1 MCGIAGLYNFNA
13 EAQHLEVLKE
23 FTDAMVHRGPDGSG
37 YDLLNN
43 ERVGLGHRRLS
54 ILDLSEAG
62 HQPFYYMDRY
72 CMVYNG
78 EIFNFNTIKSDL
90 ISKGYTF
97 RSETDTEVVIAAYD
111 CFGLDCFEKFNGMW
125 ALALWDSEKK
135 QLILSRDRYGVKP
148 LYYSQFNQSFAFA
161 SETRAFKYLK
171 GFKRQIDPVNYEIT
185 LKNNYAL
192 EGLGYTIFKDIF
204 QVLPGHYLVIDDHK
218 SIQQKRWYD
227 IREKIKPVTSDY
239 KKQSSEFYTLFRDAC
254 RIRLVS
260 DVKVATALSGG
271 LDSSSIYS
279 TVYDILNTESNAR
292 TNKDSQ
298 LAVSAIFP
306 GLENDERAYVEK
318 AIDYTKGKIE
328 WVTTNTANLIEDIER
343 DTELFDGIA
352 NAPIT
357 AISAIYKG
365 MKHAGITVSLD
376 GHGVDE
382 MLYGYLYMVYDLW
395 LEALKE
401 QNASEAHAHATTLS
415 GLYYP
420 AYQTAKKNE
429 LLSIN
434 KQSINNMN
442 RIKWHVK
449 KWLQTSN
456 TDTKLY
462 QPITLPSLSDKP
474 YDFSHFKT
482 KERLLFYEFFQN
494 SLPALLRNFDRA
506 GMMNSVEIRMPFLD
520 YRVVEYVF
528 SLPFESKIG
537 NGFTKRILRE
547 AMANKMNEEVRTRT
561 FKVGIAS
568 PFEFWAQN
576 HLKKWLYLKVE
587 EMETKDFENYTRI
600 LDEYYQTGNKKLL
613 EKVWIEINMKIIN
626 KT

>member
-1 MCGIAGLYNFNA
+1 MCGIAGLYNFNF
-13 EAQHLEVLKE
+13 EVQSLEVLKA

-43 ERVGLGHRRLS
+43 ERLGLGHRRLS
-54 ILDLSEAG
+54 ILDLTEAG

-78 EIFNFNTIKSDL
+78 EIFNFNAIKSDL

-97 RSETDTEVVIAAYD
+97 RSETDTEVVLAAYD
-111 CFGLDCFEKFNGMW
+111 YFGLACFEQFNGMW
-125 ALALWDSEKK
+125 ALAIWDDHKK
-135 QLILSRDRYGVKP
+135 QMILARDRFGVKP
-148 LYYSQFNQSFAFA
+148 LYYSKFNQTFAFA

-171 GFKRQIDPVNYEIT
+171 GFNRQIDELNCEIT
-185 LKNNYAL
+185 IQNNYAL

-204 QVLPGHYLVIDDHK
+204 QVLPGHYLVIDDQ
-218 SIQQKRWYD
+218 STIQQKRWYD
-227 IREKIKPVTSDY
+227 IREKLRPVPSDY
-239 KKQSSEFYTLFRDAC
+239 KKQSSEFYELFKDAC

-279 TVYDILNTESNAR
+279 TVFDILNTETNER

-306 GLENDERAYVEK
+306 GLESDERAYVEK

-328 WVTTNTANLIEDIER
+328 WVTTNTANLSEDIEH
-343 DTELFDGIA
+343 DTELFDGISS
-352 NAPIT
+352 APIT
-357 AISAIYKG
+357 AVSAIYKG
-365 MKHAGITVSLD
+365 MRNAGITVSLD

-401 QNASEAHAHATTLS
+401 QNASEAQAHATTLS

-420 AYQTAKKNE
+420 AYQTAKKND
-429 LLSIN
+429 LLTIT
-434 KQSINNMN
+434 KQSITTIK
-442 RIKWHVK
+442 RIKWQIK
-449 KWLQTSN
+449 KCLQTAPPDS
-456 TDTKLY
+456 KLY
-462 QPITLPSLSDKP
+462 QPIALPSLSDKP

-482 KERLLFYEFFQN
+482 KERILFYEFFQN
-494 SLPALLRNFDRA
+494 SLPTLLRNFDRA

-520 YRVVEYVF
+520 YRVVEYIF

-537 NGFTKRILRE
+537 HGFTKRILRE

-568 PFEFWAQN
+568 PMTYWFNQ
-576 HLKKWLYLKVE
+576 HLKDWVLLNTQEDIELNNELQMAYKRGSLTDMDAIKAWKHINLK
-587 EMETKDFENYTRI
+587 
-600 LDEYYQTGNKKLL
+600 L
-613 EKVWIEINMKIIN
+613 IND
-626 KT
+626 

>member
-23 FTDAMVHRGPDGSG
+23 FTDAMAHRGPDGSG

-43 ERVGLGHRRLS
+43 GRVGLGHRRLS
-54 ILDLSEAG
+54 ILDLTEAG
-62 HQPFYYMDRY
+62 HQPFYYMDKY

-171 GFKRQIDPVNYEIT
+171 GFKRQIDSVNYEIT

-204 QVLPGHYLVIDDHK
+204 QVLPGHYLVIDDQQC
-218 SIQQKRWYD
+218 IQQKRWYD
-227 IREKIKPVTSDY
+227 IREKLKPVTSDY

-279 TVYDILNTESNAR
+279 TVFDILNTESNAR

-306 GLENDERAYVEK
+306 GLESDERAYVEK

-365 MKHAGITVSLD
+365 MKNAGITVSLD

-395 LEALKE
+395 LEAIKE
-401 QNASEAHAHATTLS
+401 QNASEAQAHATTLS

-420 AYQTAKKNE
+420 GYQTAKKNE
-429 LLSIN
+429 FLRIN
-434 KQSINNMN
+434 KQSINTTNKIKL
-442 RIKWHVK
+442 RIKK
-449 KWLQTSN
+449 LLQKSPTAS
-456 TDTKLY
+456 KLY
-462 QPITLPSLSDKP
+462 QPIDLPALSDKP

-520 YRVVEYVF
+520 YRIVEYVF

-576 HLKKWLYLKVE
+576 YLKKW
-587 EMETKDFENYTRI
+587 FESRI
-600 LDEYYQTGNKKLL
+600 LKLDIEEQAKYTELLNQYFLNCDKNIL
-613 EKVWIEINMKIIN
+613 EKIWSRLNLELIK
-626 KT
+626 

>member
-1 MCGIAGLYNFNA
+1 MCGIAGILSFGA
-13 EAQHLEVLKE
+13 EKPTLEELKQ
-23 FTDAMVHRGPDGSG
+23 FTDSMIHRGPDGSG

-43 ERVGLGHRRLS
+43 GSIGIGHRRLS

-62 HQPFYYMDRY
+62 HQPFHYLNRY

-78 EIFNFNTIKSDL
+78 EIFNFNAIKIDL

-111 CFGLDCFEKFNGMW
+111 HYGLACFEQFNGMW
-125 ALALWDSEKK
+125 ALALWDNEKK
-135 QLILSRDRYGVKP
+135 QLILSRDRFGVKP
-148 LYYSQFNQSFAFA
+148 LYYSRFNQSFAFA
-161 SETRAFKYLK
+161 SETRAFKYLN
-171 GFKRQIDPVNYEIT
+171 GFNRQIEPKNYELTIQ
-185 LKNNYAL
+185 NNYAL

-204 QVLPGHYLVIDDHK
+204 QILPGHYMVIEEG
-218 SIQQKRWYD
+218 SNFQQRRWYD
-227 IREKIKPVTSDY
+227 IREKIKTVPSDFR
-239 KKQSSEFYTLFRDAC
+239 KQSTEFYELFRDAC

-279 TVYDILNTESNAR
+279 TVFDILNTETNER

-306 GLENDERAYVEK
+306 GLENDERQYVEK
-318 AIDYTKGKIE
+318 AIDYTNGKIE
-328 WVTTNTANLIEDIER
+328 WVTTDTENLGRDIAH
-343 DTELFDGIA
+343 DTELFDGIS

-365 MKHAGITVSLD
+365 MKKAGITVSLD

-395 LEALKE
+395 LDALQNQNFIEAQDL
-401 QNASEAHAHATTLS
+401 ATNLS

-420 AYQTAKKNE
+420 SYQEDKKRE
-429 LLSIN
+429 FFQIN
-434 KQSINNMN
+434 KQSIS
-442 RIKWHVK
+442 RIKKLKLGLK
-449 KWLQTSN
+449 KLLGQSTQN
-456 TDTKLY
+456 RLAYT
-462 QPITLPSLSDKP
+462 PVNLPPLSDKP
-474 YDFSHFKT
+474 YDFSDYPNS
-482 KERLLFYEFFQN
+482 ERILFYEFFQN

-528 SLPFESKIG
+528 SLPLRSKIG

-547 AMANKMNEEVRTRT
+547 AMVNKMNDEVRTRT

-568 PFEFWAQN
+568 PFEYWAQN
-576 HLKKWLYLKVE
+576 YLKDWFLQ
-587 EMETKDFENYTRI
+587 MTLR
-600 LDEYYQTGNKKLL
+600 LDEDEQSKFTELINQYFKSMNNDILVKIWHRFNL
-613 EKVWIEINMKIIN
+613 ELIK
-626 KT
+626 

>member
-1 MCGIAGLYNFNA
+1 MCGIAGIYNFSK
-13 EAQHLEVLKE
+13 ESPTLEVLKQ
-23 FTDAMVHRGPDGSG
+23 FTDSMKHRGPDGAG
-37 YDLLNN
+37 YEMLN
-43 ERVGLGHRRLS
+43 EDKLGLGHRRLS
-54 ILDLSEAG
+54 ILDLTEAG

-78 EIFNFNTIKSDL
+78 EIFNFNDIKNNL

-97 RSETDTEVVIAAYD
+97 KSETDTEVVIAAYD
-111 CFGLDCFEKFNGMW
+111 CFGLACFEQFNGMW
-125 ALALWDSEKK
+125 ALALWDKEQKK
-135 QLILSRDRYGVKP
+135 LILSRDRFGVKP
-148 LYYSQFNQSFAFA
+148 LYYSHYNQSFAFA

-171 GFKRQIDPVNYEIT
+171 GFNRQIDPVNYEIT
-185 LKNNYAL
+185 IKNNYAL

-204 QVLPGHYLVIDDHK
+204 QVLPGHYLVIDDQ
-218 SIQQKRWYD
+218 SNIQQKRWYD
-227 IREKIKPVTSDY
+227 IREKLKPVSTDY
-239 KKQSSEFYTLFRDAC
+239 KKQSAEFYELFRDAC
-254 RIRLVS
+254 RIRLIS

-279 TVYDILNTESNAR
+279 TVFDILNTESNLR

-306 GLENDERAYVEK
+306 GLESDESAYVEK

-328 WVTTNTANLIEDIER
+328 WVTTDTENLGSDIAR

-365 MKHAGITVSLD
+365 MKKAGITVSLD

-395 LEALKE
+395 LDALKE
-401 QNASEAHAHATTLS
+401 QNAREAQENAIILS

-420 AYQTAKKNE
+420 AYQSQKRKE
-429 LLSIN
+429 LQTISE
-434 KQSINNMN
+434 QSINTVSRLKL
-442 RIKWHVK
+442 RIKKLLHLYK
-449 KWLQTSN
+449 
-456 TDTKLY
+456 TDTAHY
-462 QPITLPSLSDKP
+462 QPINLPSLSDKP
-474 YDFSHFKT
+474 YDFSHFKI
-482 KERLLFYEFFQN
+482 KERILFYEFFQN

-537 NGFTKRILRE
+537 KGFTKRILRE
-547 AMANKMNEEVRTRT
+547 AMSNKMNEEVRTRT

-576 HLKKWLYLKVE
+576 YLKEWFETMVLKLDKE
-587 EMETKDFENYTRI
+587 EQSKFLELVNQ
-600 LDEYYQTGNKKLL
+600 YYKSMNNDLL
-613 EKVWIEINMKIIN
+613 AQIWHRLNLELIK
-626 KT
+626 

>member
-1 MCGIAGLYNFNA
+1 MCGIAGLYNFNK
-13 EAQHLEVLKE
+13 EVQSIEVLKA

-54 ILDLSEAG
+54 ILDLTEAG
-62 HQPFYYMDRY
+62 HQPFYYMERY

-78 EIFNFNTIKSDL
+78 EIFNFNAIKSDL

-97 RSETDTEVVIAAYD
+97 RSETDTEVVLAAYD
-111 CFGLDCFEKFNGMW
+111 YFGLACFEQFNGMW
-125 ALALWDSEKK
+125 ALAIWDDHKK
-135 QLILSRDRYGVKP
+135 QMILARDRFGVKP
-148 LYYSQFNQSFAFA
+148 LYYSKFNQTFAFA

-171 GFKRQIDPVNYEIT
+171 GFNRQIDEMNYEIT
-185 LKNNYAL
+185 IQNNYAL

-204 QVLPGHYLVIDDHK
+204 QVLPGHYLVIDDQ
-218 SIQQKRWYD
+218 STIQQKRWYD
-227 IREKIKPVTSDY
+227 IREQLRPVPSDY
-239 KKQSSEFYTLFRDAC
+239 KKQSAEFYELFKDAC

-279 TVYDILNTESNAR
+279 TVFDILNTETNER

-306 GLENDERAYVEK
+306 GLESDERAYVEK

-328 WVTTNTANLIEDIER
+328 WVTTNTANLSEDIEH
-343 DTELFDGIA
+343 DTELFDGIS

-365 MKHAGITVSLD
+365 MRNAGITVSLD

-395 LEALKE
+395 LEALRE
-401 QNASEAHAHATTLS
+401 QNANEAQAHATTLA

-434 KQSINNMN
+434 KQSITTINK
-442 RIKWHVK
+442 IKLGVK
-449 KWLQTSN
+449 KMLQKST
-456 TDTKLY
+456 TDSKLY
-462 QPITLPSLSDKP
+462 QPIALPSLSDKP
-474 YDFSHFKT
+474 YDFSDFKT
-482 KERLLFYEFFQN
+482 KERILFYEFFQN

-520 YRVVEYVF
+520 YRVVEYIF

-537 NGFTKRILRE
+537 HGFTKRILRE

-576 HLKKWLYLKVE
+576 YLKE
-587 EMETKDFENYTRI
+587 WFESMILKLDIDEQAKFSELLNQYLINKDKN
-600 LDEYYQTGNKKLL
+600 LL
-613 EKVWIEINMKIIN
+613 EKLWHRLNLELIK
-626 KT
+626 